1 MVSDT
6 LACCLSCRR
15 RLPQATPYCSACG
28 QRLWPPEIPE
38 GPEICRTA
46 GSPRFALTDPGV
58 VCDRETGLIWQQGGS
73 PQPLPQ
79 EMAGPYLD
87 GLNRGNWGGRRD
99 WRLPSLPE
107 LASLLTKEKSIQGL
121 YLPLIFS
128 GRQRICWT
136 ATLSPAGGAYG
147 VLFYP
152 GSIQAQEK
160 SRPAYIRGVAGSSR
174 GTLPQFP
181 ASLELARRGRDLL
194 FEEGR
199 RRVPRKRDLEE
210 FLKAGGMLSE
220 VVLGGSQQFYFLP
233 TEEFFQ
239 ALIRL
244 FRRLKVT
251 RVVEVGA
258 WEGFVAAALTERG
271 FPVVATDL
279 EPPCC
284 SRPYGV
290 RVFQA
295 DHRQALA
302 AFRPDLVFW
311 CWPPMGSPAPA
322 EILSIPGVKYYLEVG
337 DGGCVTG
344 SFDLVPRFRG
354 RYLKTLSELG
364 YTMLDVG
371 PYRHNRV
378 FLFKGAGG
386 G

>member
-1 MVSDT
+1 
-6 LACCLSCRR
+6 
-15 RLPQATPYCSACG
+15 
-28 QRLWPPEIPE
+28 
-38 GPEICRTA
+38 
-46 GSPRFALTDPGV
+46 
-58 VCDRETGLIWQQGGS
+58 
-73 PQPLPQ
+73 
-79 EMAGPYLD
+79 
-87 GLNRGNWGGRRD
+87 
-99 WRLPSLPE
+99 
-107 LASLLTKEKSIQGL
+107 
-121 YLPLIFS
+121 
-128 GRQRICWT
+128 
-136 ATLSPAGGAYG
+136 

-160 SRPAYIRGVAGSSR
+160 SRPAYIRAVAGSSR

-181 ASLELARRGRDLL
+181 TSIELARRGRDLL

-199 RRVPRKRDLEE
+199 RRVPRKRELEE
-210 FLKAGGMLSE
+210 FLEAGGMLSE

-258 WEGFVAAALTERG
+258 WEGFMAAALAERG

-284 SRPYGV
+284 SLPYGV

-295 DHRQALA
+295 SHRQAIA
-302 AFRPDLVFW
+302 AFAPDLVFW
-311 CWPPMGSPAPA
+311 CWPPMGSVAPA
-322 EILSIPGVKYYLEVG
+322 EILATPGLKYYLEVG

-344 SFDLVPRFRG
+344 RFDLAPRFRG

-378 FLFKGAGG
+378 FLFKGEGG